1 MEVFTYL
8 QMGGEREKIEVVTI
22 GADDTAR
29 ARVKRSFADFKGEKA
44 DCFLAEDKQ
53 KLLAVIEASFGDFG
67 HFDHIV
73 RGVFGHLPV
82 GSSKF
87 KKLKAVTSL
96 VTLSSRSSGRSKKA
110 VAPTVPEAGQA
121 EKT

>member
-22 GADDTAR
+22 GADDAAR

-67 HFDHIV
+67 HFDRIV

-96 VTLSSRSSGRSKKA
+96 VTLSSRSSKKA

-121 EKT
+121 ENK

>member
-22 GADDTAR
+22 GADDASR

-53 KLLAVIEASFGDFG
+53 KLLAVVESSFGDFG
-67 HFDHIV
+67 HFNKIV

-96 VTLSSRSSGRSKKA
+96 IKVKSGSFGRSKKA
-110 VAPTVPEAGQA
+110 VAPAPVAEADQA
-121 EKT
+121 A